1 MEVDESDTAS
11 YKYSPLTQPDTI
23 RLIKLRPSHDRA
35 AMIRCDLIPSA
46 LGLVED
52 NIVHQ
57 YIALSYVWGDL
68 SDRDIILVNGMA
80 LMVTRSLIRT
90 LMLLRD
96 DRRVLYLWI
105 DAICINQKDNLEKEQ
120 QVQNMGRIYELAQ
133 HTVIFL
139 GECDPVTEALIA
151 QSLERIKLQL
161 NVRREVQLF
170 QALQRLLE
178 KPWFRRVWVFQEFVL
193 SRDPRIQFG
202 SIRYKW
208 AHFHSLVTHLFDK
221 ISNLDS
227 DVDYGDVASP
237 PFYRELAKRLP
248 CYTTNILEV
257 IDYMQT
263 ARTAFQLSRKDAI
276 LVNSEDISM
285 KLREPEKLLAVLASR
300 RGLGVSDPRDMIF
313 AHIGIFKGT
322 GITPRY
328 DRSTVHLYEEIVK
341 YYYNLTSGLEMLHYV
356 EDVDPNSRRKNLA
369 SWAPDWT
376 YNSHLYTIS
385 IFHYT
390 TQMLSRGSGG
400 SSNLGPHQPVPKST
414 IVGQISWLD
423 SPSIL
428 TAPGM
433 LPYRVAACTS
443 VIDTTQ
449 SDESRGPLG
458 IPHGF
463 APAYSQEQFGPLHAW
478 WSKKLAEADIT
489 IPLFTKLRANTDLQ
503 REWLLSDRLLHHIL
517 AYWTCS
523 HQRPFC
529 IFDGRRITLLAPDV
543 LALIPASS
551 RQGDRICLI
560 KGWRFPFVVRE
571 METGDFTEIDERIH
585 ASREHSYTDTV
596 SSNTG
601 LPERRS
607 SEKGIPIRHV
617 QLIGECFV
625 DGLMLS
631 NKEIPSADLVI
642 LAIH

>member
-248 CYTTNILEV
+248 CYTTNILE
-257 IDYMQT
+257 
-263 ARTAFQLSRKDAI
+263 
-276 LVNSEDISM
+276 
-285 KLREPEKLLAVLASR
+285 KLLAVLASR

-376 YNSHLYTIS
+376 YN
-385 IFHYT
+385 
-390 TQMLSRGSGG
+390 
-400 SSNLGPHQPVPKST
+400 
-414 IVGQISWLD
+414 
-423 SPSIL
+423 
-428 TAPGM
+428 
-433 LPYRVAACTS
+433 
-443 VIDTTQ
+443 
-449 SDESRGPLG
+449 
-458 IPHGF
+458 
-463 APAYSQEQFGPLHAW
+463 
-478 WSKKLAEADIT
+478 
-489 IPLFTKLRANTDLQ
+489 
-503 REWLLSDRLLHHIL
+503 
-517 AYWTCS
+517 
-523 HQRPFC
+523 
-529 IFDGRRITLLAPDV
+529 
-543 LALIPASS
+543 
-551 RQGDRICLI
+551 
-560 KGWRFPFVVRE
+560 
-571 METGDFTEIDERIH
+571 
-585 ASREHSYTDTV
+585 
-596 SSNTG
+596 
-601 LPERRS
+601 
-607 SEKGIPIRHV
+607 
-617 QLIGECFV
+617 
-625 DGLMLS
+625 
-631 NKEIPSADLVI
+631 
-642 LAIH
+642 